1 MRKLLYTLLLF
12 IPLVGFG
19 QSNSEKIES
28 LILMTNYNQQ
38 EIKTLKENLNIKTRI
53 SETHRVG
60 NNIQLLGLIQ
70 TSISLY
76 ALTETESLK
85 GPRNWIRSAAIGALI
100 SSVGLV
106 INLNAKGKIK
116 ESKRKNNDRKKYGI
130 WDKNAEIIYEN

>member
-12 IPLVGFG
+12 VPLVGFG

-85 GPRNWIRSAAIGALI
+85 GPRNWTRSAAIGALI